1 MITAKKTKIPFFIP
15 LLFISFFFFSC
26 NKSEPN
32 NLDPIKSD
40 ITFPEKKAIKNN
52 EFSESLKSNFS
63 ITKEGLKA
71 SNKKPDNLYLDL
83 DNVYEIKNVNSSKN
97 KSIFV
102 EGKLNGNNIALFK
115 EINEKGDLS
124 TDFFICETN
133 KKNDDLYIVNYYNSN
148 YEKVNSITIIPSKNQ
163 ILTRKYTDN
172 NIAGIK
178 ANTNIAKD
186 RGQDVADCISDAY
199 SNHGWVS
206 AWAFV
211 QTAFIPATAVAIA
224 GACVGLNW

>member
-1 MITAKKTKIPFFIP
+1 MKRVKKKSFIISF
-15 LLFISFFFFSC
+15 LFIGLLFFSC

-32 NLDPIKSD
+32 NFEPIKSD
-40 ITFPEKKAIKNN
+40 INFPEKKAVKNN
-52 EFSESLKSNFS
+52 EFSERLKSNFS

-102 EGKLNGNNIALFK
+102 EGKLNGNNIALFQ
-115 EINEKGDLS
+115 EIDEKGSLS
-124 TDFFICETN
+124 TDFFICETL
-133 KKNDDLYIVNYYNSN
+133 KKDDDLFIVNYYNSK
-148 YEKVNSITIIPSKNQ
+148 YEKINSITIIPSKNQ
-163 ILTRKYTDN
+163 ILTEKYAYN
-172 NIAGIK
+172 NILNIK

-186 RGQDVADCISDAY
+186 RGQDVADCIADAY
-199 SNHGWVS
+199 SNHGWAS